1 MPEIRSKNIW
11 DTIVIGAGPAGCN
24 AAIVLARS
32 KRSVLI
38 IDEGKQRNLN
48 SQGMHNFLTRDGI
61 LPKDYLLLAHNEL
74 AHYKIDIVNSRAV
87 SVKKEDSHG
96 FLVVDKE
103 DNKYLGRRLLLATGV
118 TDKIPDIPGMREL
131 WGKGIYHCPYC
142 DGYECGNEIIGL
154 YAHNVN
160 GYGMALALRELSD
173 KIILF
178 TDGARYLRALQRE
191 HLAARG
197 ITIVSKRIKEIARK
211 EDTLT
216 GVVLENGE
224 TVACYSL
231 FVDNGHHVND
241 DLLKQL
247 GCASTK
253 KGAAITNKQQQTNIP
268 GVYVAGDASFDIHF
282 VVVAAAEGAK
292 AAVAINNDLLKTD
305 NAMIL
310 DSQGRE

>member
-1 MPEIRSKNIW
+1 MPQTKDENIW
-11 DTIVIGAGPAGCN
+11 DTIIVGAGPAGCN

-32 KRSVLI
+32 KRRVLI
-38 IDEGKQRNLN
+38 IDEGKQRNLT

-61 LPKDYLLLAHNEL
+61 LPKEYLALVHEEL
-74 AHYKIDIVNSRAV
+74 THYKIDIVNGRVVTA
-87 SVKKEDSHG
+87 KKEGDHG
-96 FLVVDKE
+96 FLMIDK
-103 DNKYLGRRLLLATGV
+103 DGKQYLGRRLLLATGV
-118 TDKIPDIPGMREL
+118 TDKIPDIPGMLEL

-142 DGYECGNEIIGL
+142 DGYECGDKIIGL

-197 ITIVSKRIKEIARK
+197 IIIISKKVKEIARK
-211 EDTLT
+211 GDTLA
-216 GVVLENGE
+216 GVALDNGE
-224 TVACYSL
+224 IIACDSL

-247 GCASTK
+247 GCTCTK

-268 GVYVAGDASFDIHF
+268 GVYVAGDASFDMHF

-305 NAMIL
+305 NAMVL
-310 DSQGRE
+310 DSHGRE